1 MKKIQST
8 CNLCALACN
17 LDFYV
22 ENGKI
27 EKVSP
32 TVDYPVNQGFCCI
45 KGLNLDKQQTK
56 IKARKTPLLKDENGN
71 MKEISWEEGFKT
83 FAEKMTA
90 IQEKYGKESVAF
102 ISTGQIPTEDM
113 ALLGHVGR
121 NYMKINGD
129 GNTRLC
135 MATSVVAHKQSFGFD
150 APPYT
155 LNDAELSDTIIF
167 IGANPVIAHPVFWG
181 RVRKNTT
188 AKIITIDPRK
198 SETAIN
204 SDIWVDIKPKAD
216 LVLLYTLA
224 NVLIEKKWIDVDY
237 IEKHSEGFEEF
248 KGHVAKFTLENVEEE
263 TGKKLYMVDSRSA
276 SIGTALLIREAVK
289 LRDAGVN
296 VSDIAAA
303 CTEMSKYIKLTAV
316 VGSLKYLKMG
326 GRLSGAAAFA
336 GTMLHITPVVSI
348 EDGKVVVIGKTRGKK
363 AAEKLMHDK
372 LTKDGLSLTRDFMFG
387 HINCSESLET
397 FINKSLTYISD
408 VNGNV
413 CVSSIGCSVGTHVG
427 PGTYGIAYVEAA
439 ESGMNRESIVKTA

>member
-1 MKKIQST
+1 MLRIIADST
-8 CNLCALACN
+8 C
-17 LDFYV
+17 DISK
-22 ENGKI
+22 E
-27 EKVSP
+27 
-32 TVDYPVNQGFCCI
+32 D
-45 KGLNLDKQQTK
+45 
-56 IKARKTPLLKDENGN
+56 ARKMGIQIVPISVRFGNEEFLDGVEITHEEFYTRLAECDELPKTSQPSPDTF
-71 MKEISWEEGFKT
+71 MKVFNEAGI
-83 FAEKMTA
+83 
-90 IQEKYGKESVAF
+90 F
-102 ISTGQIPTEDM
+102 ISSDLSGTYQSACLA
-113 ALLGHVGR
+113 AL
-121 NYMKINGD
+121 D
-129 GNTRLC
+129 
-135 MATSVVAHKQSFGFD
+135 
-150 APPYT
+150 
-155 LNDAELSDTIIF
+155 
-167 IGANPVIAHPVFWG
+167 
-181 RVRKNTT
+181 
-188 AKIITIDPRK
+188 
-198 SETAIN
+198 
-204 SDIWVDIKPKAD
+204 
-216 LVLLYTLA
+216 
-224 NVLIEKKWIDVDY
+224 
-237 IEKHSEGFEEF
+237 
-248 KGHVAKFTLENVEEE
+248 VEEE

-372 LTKDGLSLTRDFMFG
+372 LIKDGLSLTRDFMFG

-413 CVSSIGCSVGTHVG
+413 GVSSIGCSVGTHVG